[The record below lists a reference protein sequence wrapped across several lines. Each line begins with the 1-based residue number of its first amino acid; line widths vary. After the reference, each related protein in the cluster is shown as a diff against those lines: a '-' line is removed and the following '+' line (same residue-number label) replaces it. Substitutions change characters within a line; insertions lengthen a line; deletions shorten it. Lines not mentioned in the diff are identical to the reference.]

1 MLAEELDLSELTV
14 LKPADSI
21 DLAITLMDEHK
32 VMHLPVVYD
41 NNLKGIISEDQLMN
55 NIDATEIRELLIND
69 TPVSVTHLD
78 HLFEVLRIMNEYD
91 LTSIPVLNSKKES
104 FMGCISI
111 HQLMKVISEMPV
123 VQSKGG
129 IIVMEMQIRDLSLSQ
144 SARIV
149 ENNNALILGSLI
161 TRSPE
166 SSVVELTLKINKS
179 NIQPI
184 VQSLER
190 CNYKVI
196 SSYDQSDHEDIMQ
209 DRYDA
214 FMKYLNI

>member
-1 MLAEELDLSELTV
+1 MLAEELNLDELTT
-14 LKPADSI
+14 LKPTDSV

-32 VMHLPVVYD
+32 VMHLPVVHD
-41 NNLKGIISEDQLMN
+41 ERLKGIISENQLMN
-55 NIDATEIRELLIND
+55 NLDATKVQDLLVSD

-78 HLFEVLRIMNEYD
+78 HLFEVIRIMNDHE
-91 LTSIPVLNSKKES
+91 LTTIPVLNAKSEN
-104 FMGCISI
+104 FMGCISV

-144 SARIV
+144 IARIV
-149 ENNNALILGSLI
+149 ENNNAIILGSII
-161 TRSPE
+161 TRNPDA
-166 SSVVELTLKINKS
+166 SVIELTLKINKS

-184 VQSLER
+184 VQSFER
-190 CNYKVI
+190 FNYKVV
-196 SSYDQSDHEDIMQ
+196 SSYDQSDQADMMQ

-214 FMKYLNI
+214 LMKYLNI

>member
-1 MLAEELDLSELTV
+1 MLVEELDLSELTV

-41 NNLKGIISEDQLMN
+41 NNLEGIISEDQLMN

-91 LTSIPVLNSKKES
+91 LTSIPILNSKKES

-144 SARIV
+144 IARIV

-190 CNYKVI
+190 FNYKVI

>member
-144 SARIV
+144 IARIV